1 MTNLEEEPKRRL
13 RIAWIGTP
21 TPGGGVGGFCRQL
34 VEGLASTEHEIVVF
48 AQGDQEVERRLGWTP
63 GSVEFVYAPIDW
75 DWGRWYSRSDL
86 TVFIS
91 SFRARIR
98 SYKQLILLL
107 EQQHTEKPFDVV
119 IQFSQTELFS
129 AKRRL
134 RFLPPFILFPC
145 VHAAG
150 ELLFHNQERKLSRRC
165 ESRLKYWLVNLN
177 LRHRAFLQTRAY
189 LSVYGVIGMSRRFN
203 EWVRKDYGISAKHQA
218 VVYQPIPEELN
229 CSDDLST
236 FENLNSSKK
245 KVRLLFVGRISV
257 RKGIEMLVDLSH
269 RIDDLRDQVE
279 LVILGA
285 QSSWS
290 NYVKLIDDLN
300 PNVAKFIGHFPHRET
315 LDEMRKA
322 DFLLIPSHYE
332 PGGIVVAEAMALGC
346 GIVASDEV
354 GSAENLPESA
364 CHRFPA
370 GDMDRFEQV
379 VREAISAKL
388 NNSGNLNRSDLS
400 TVAAEFFSAQA
411 TTADLL
417 RVCMRAANRQPIGE
431 I

>member
-1 MTNLEEEPKRRL
+1 
-13 RIAWIGTP
+13 
-21 TPGGGVGGFCRQL
+21 
-34 VEGLASTEHEIVVF
+34 
-48 AQGDQEVERRLGWTP
+48 
-63 GSVEFVYAPIDW
+63 
-75 DWGRWYSRSDL
+75 
-86 TVFIS
+86 
-91 SFRARIR
+91 
-98 SYKQLILLL
+98 
-107 EQQHTEKPFDVV
+107 
-119 IQFSQTELFS
+119 
-129 AKRRL
+129 
-134 RFLPPFILFPC
+134 
-145 VHAAG
+145 
-150 ELLFHNQERKLSRRC
+150 
-165 ESRLKYWLVNLN
+165 
-177 LRHRAFLQTRAY
+177 
-189 LSVYGVIGMSRRFN
+189 
-203 EWVRKDYGISAKHQA
+203 
-218 VVYQPIPEELN
+218 
-229 CSDDLST
+229 
-236 FENLNSSKK
+236 
-245 KVRLLFVGRISV
+245 
-257 RKGIEMLVDLSH
+257 MLVDLSH